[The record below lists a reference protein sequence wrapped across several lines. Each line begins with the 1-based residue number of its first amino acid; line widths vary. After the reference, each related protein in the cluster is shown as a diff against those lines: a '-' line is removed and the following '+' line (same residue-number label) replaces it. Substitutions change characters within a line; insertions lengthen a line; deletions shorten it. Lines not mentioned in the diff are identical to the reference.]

1 MAFRQARVYGDDS
14 QACAGAVI
22 ALQIKTGLPWWAACL
37 LTIAHLVLL
46 MPTYYWDAIR
56 LKLLRGHPAHI
67 IAGACLRECSTGS
80 SQHPGCD
87 VWLGVSAS
95 VFFVVALVGIKF
107 YLLAEFLFDSTT
119 SVGDSPPHRADSNA
133 GVGAVWLA
141 YGYLLLQVARPGLG
155 ELSACFWDRF
165 RYE

>member
-1 MAFRQARVYGDDS
+1 MAFRQASVFGDDI
-14 QACAGAVI
+14 QACAGAII

-37 LTIAHLVLL
+37 LTIAHSVML
-46 MPTYYWDAIR
+46 MPTYYWDAIK

-67 IAGACLRECSTGS
+67 IAGACLREYLTGP

-87 VWLGVSAS
+87 VWLGGFAS
-95 VFFVVALVGIKF
+95 VFFVVALIGIKF
-107 YLLAEFLFDSTT
+107 YLLAEFLFDSAT
-119 SVGDSPPHRADSNA
+119 SVGDFPTSSRFHAE
-133 GVGAVWLA
+133 VGPVWLA

-155 ELSACFWDRF
+155 ELLACFQDRF